1 MTATTDRC
9 PGCHGSGIEMSGVTY
24 AGHSEYVG
32 CHDCGPGCPS
42 DCGCRVDDEPEHP
55 ESVAQDGL
63 GADSQLCRLLADK
76 AALLGDVDRLTAERD
91 RARGTAVALEAE
103 NARLREGIERLCS
116 DIDNP
121 LRERHDESPH
131 DLPEV
136 AEDLRAL
143 LADTDSAQ
151 AEGGE

>member
-1 MTATTDRC
+1 
-9 PGCHGSGIEMSGVTY
+9 VTLDY
-24 AGHSEYVG
+24 DEAS
-32 CHDCGPGCPS
+32 
-42 DCGCRVDDEPEHP
+42 RVP
-55 ESVAQDGL
+55 A
-63 GADSQLCRLLADK
+63 LLADK
-76 AALLGDVDRLTAERD
+76 AALMGERDRLRAERD
-91 RARGTAVALEAE
+91 RARGTAATLEAE

>member
-1 MTATTDRC
+1 
-9 PGCHGSGIEMSGVTY
+9 
-24 AGHSEYVG
+24 
-32 CHDCGPGCPS
+32 
-42 DCGCRVDDEPEHP
+42 VDVEE
-55 ESVAQDGL
+55 
-63 GADSQLCRLLADK
+63 
-76 AALLGDVDRLTAERD
+76 RLTGERD
-91 RARGTAVALEAE
+91 RARGTAAALEAE